1 MIRIASCTYQD
12 ELSDEVA
19 ASKHSGFNNRKV
31 VQYLDVLHN

>member
-19 ASKHSGFNNRKV
+19 ASKYCGCDNHKV
-31 VQYLDVLHN
+31 LDVLLYS